1 VPKTKDYYEVLGV
14 PRTATE
20 KEITSAF
27 RKLARKHHPDLN
39 AGDKQAEGRFKEI
52 SQAHDVLSDAKKRS
66 LYDEF
71 GADWAAAQAGGVQ
84 PGGNRGRVRQ
94 QPGGGGAQYRTVTPE
109 EMGDLFGDAGGFGD
123 IFGSIF
129 GGNARG
135 RGRVEP
141 ADVEA
146 PITVSLA
153 EIYRGTSRT
162 VELPG
167 GRRVE
172 VKVPAGVK
180 EGTVLR
186 VPGLRARVQI
196 APDLVFAREGKDV
209 RVVVPVP
216 PGPERGPARRPLCR
230 GQGPAA
236 GPDGRANPQVGG
248 TAAAALIRR
257 SLFSRAPCPS
267 PADCSCPW
275 FSFPAWRRSAWS
287 SEPHGCSRR
296 TSGPA
301 CTCGASSSASSS
313 STSQR
318 DT

>member
-84 PGGNRGRVRQ
+84 PGGNRARVRQ

-135 RGRVEP
+135 RGRAEP

-196 APDLVFAREGKDV
+196 APDLVFTREGKDV

-216 PGPERGPARRPLCR
+216 LHVALRGGEVAAPTLKGGQVQFKVAPETQNGTKIRLRALGLPDPKGGPPGDLYAEVKVQLPVPMDEK
-230 GQGPAA
+230 
-236 GPDGRANPQVGG
+236 
-248 TAAAALIRR
+248 T
-257 SLFSRAPCPS
+257 
-267 PADCSCPW
+267 
-275 FSFPAWRRSAWS
+275 
-287 SEPHGCSRR
+287 R
-296 TSGPA
+296 TWAEQQPV
-301 CTCGASSSASSS
+301 
-313 STSQR
+313 
-318 DT
+318 

>member
-1 VPKTKDYYEVLGV
+1 MPKTKDYYEVLGV
-14 PRTATE
+14 PRTATQ
-20 KEITSAF
+20 KEITAAF

-71 GADWAAAQAGGVQ
+71 GADWAAAAAGGVQ
-84 PGGNRGRVRQ
+84 PGQNRSRVRQ
-94 QPGGGGAQYRTVTPE
+94 QPGGAGGAQYRTVTPE
-109 EMGDLFGDAGGFGD
+109 EMEDLFGDSAGGFGD

-135 RGRVEP
+135 RGPVEP

-153 EIYRGTSRT
+153 EVYRGTSRT

-180 EGTVLR
+180 EGNVLR

-196 APDLVFAREGKDV
+196 APDPVFTREGKDV

-216 PGPERGPARRPLCR
+216 LHVALRGGEVAAPTLKGGRVQFKVAPETQNGTKIRLRGLGLPDAKGGAPGDLYAEVKVQLPVPMDEKTRKWAEEQPL
-230 GQGPAA
+230 P
-236 GPDGRANPQVGG
+236 
-248 TAAAALIRR
+248 
-257 SLFSRAPCPS
+257 
-267 PADCSCPW
+267 
-275 FSFPAWRRSAWS
+275 
-287 SEPHGCSRR
+287 
-296 TSGPA
+296 
-301 CTCGASSSASSS
+301 
-313 STSQR
+313 
-318 DT
+318 

>member
-1 VPKTKDYYEVLGV
+1 MPKTKDYYEVLGV
-14 PRTATE
+14 PRTATQ

-39 AGDKQAEGRFKEI
+39 AGDKQAEARFKEI
-52 SQAHDVLSDAKKRS
+52 SQAHDVLTDAKKRS

-84 PGGNRGRVRQ
+84 PGASRGRVRQQ
-94 QPGGGGAQYRTVTPE
+94 QPGGGGAQYRTVSPE
-109 EMGDLFGDAGGFGD
+109 EMDDLFGNTGGGFGD

-135 RGRVEP
+135 RTADGAYGGP
-141 ADVEA
+141 ADVDA

-196 APDLVFAREGKDV
+196 APDPVFTREGKDL
-209 RVVVPVP
+209 RVVVSAALHVALRGGEVAAPTLKGGQVQFKVPPETQNGTKIRLRGLGLPDPKGGPPGDLYAEVKVVLPVP
-216 PGPERGPARRPLCR
+216 MDEKTRKWAEEQPL
-230 GQGPAA
+230 P
-236 GPDGRANPQVGG
+236 
-248 TAAAALIRR
+248 
-257 SLFSRAPCPS
+257 
-267 PADCSCPW
+267 
-275 FSFPAWRRSAWS
+275 
-287 SEPHGCSRR
+287 
-296 TSGPA
+296 
-301 CTCGASSSASSS
+301 
-313 STSQR
+313 
-318 DT
+318 

>member
-1 VPKTKDYYEVLGV
+1 MPKTKDYYEVLGV
-14 PRTATE
+14 PRTATQ

-39 AGDKQAEGRFKEI
+39 AGDKQAEARFKEI

-66 LYDEF
+66 LFDEF
-71 GADWAAAQAGGVQ
+71 GADWAAAEAGGVQ
-84 PGGNRGRVRQ
+84 PGASRGRVRQ
-94 QPGGGGAQYRTVTPE
+94 QPGGGAQYRTVTPE
-109 EMGDLFGDAGGFGD
+109 EMEDLFGNAGGFGD

-196 APDLVFAREGKDV
+196 APDLVFTREGKDV

-216 PGPERGPARRPLCR
+216 LHVALRGGEVAAPTLKGGQVQFKVAPETQNGTKIRLRGLGLPDPKGGPPGDLYAEVKVQLPVPMDEKTRKWSEQQPL
-230 GQGPAA
+230 
-236 GPDGRANPQVGG
+236 
-248 TAAAALIRR
+248 
-257 SLFSRAPCPS
+257 
-267 PADCSCPW
+267 
-275 FSFPAWRRSAWS
+275 
-287 SEPHGCSRR
+287 
-296 TSGPA
+296 
-301 CTCGASSSASSS
+301 
-313 STSQR
+313 
-318 DT
+318 

>member
-1 VPKTKDYYEVLGV
+1 MPKTKDYYEMLGV
-14 PRTATE
+14 PRTASQ

-39 AGDKQAEGRFKEI
+39 AGDKASEAKFKEI

-71 GADWAAAQAGGVQ
+71 GSNWAAAEAGGVQ
-84 PGGNRGRVRQ
+84 PGQGRGGGFRPQ
-94 QPGGGGAQYRTVTPE
+94 QGGGAQYRTVTPS
-109 EMGDLFGDAGGFGD
+109 EMEDLFGGAGGGFGD

-129 GGNARG
+129 GGNARD
-135 RGRVEP
+135 RARQEP

-153 EIYRGTSRT
+153 EVYRGTSRT

-196 APDLVFAREGKDV
+196 APDPLFTREGKDL

-216 PGPERGPARRPLCR
+216 LHVALHGGEVAAPTLKGGQVQFKVAPETQNGTKIRLRGL
-230 GQGPAA
+230 GL
-236 GPDGRANPQVGG
+236 PDPKGG
-248 TAAAALIRR
+248 TPGDLYAEVKVQL
-257 SLFSRAPCPS
+257 PVPM
-267 PADCSCPW
+267 D
-275 FSFPAWRRSAWS
+275 
-287 SEPHGCSRR
+287 ER
-296 TSGPA
+296 TRKWAGEQPV
-301 CTCGASSSASSS
+301 
-313 STSQR
+313 
-318 DT
+318 